1 MILCAGIL
9 SCSSD
14 PELKAE
20 NEELRNQLSIL
31 KDSIENLTT
40 SADPYYLAE
49 ILQVDTSKG
58 LLGNLWGDTLVLD
71 AHFSECG
78 EFGGSRE
85 WIKIFRESDATKC
98 IIICDSVDCENDD
111 YANRYTRI
119 DSSSFLI
126 DRDKELLI
134 IKYLNDLT
142 KFSFLEQDPLMNAL
156 NSYSA
161 EVIFTYERFHIRPYY
176 LSAYDWSM
184 MWPEFIK
191 LRNALKN

>member
-1 MILCAGIL
+1 VIIFVGFL

-14 PELKAE
+14 TEMKAE
-20 NEELRNQLSIL
+20 NEELRKEISLL

-40 SADPYYLAE
+40 SSNPYYLAE

-58 LLGNLWGDTLVLD
+58 LLGNLSGDTLVLD

-78 EFGGSRE
+78 EFGGDRE

-98 IIICDSVDCENDD
+98 IIICDSIDCENDD

-126 DRDKELLI
+126 DRGKELLI
-134 IKYLNDLT
+134 IKYLNKLT
-142 KFSFLEQDPLMNAL
+142 QFSFLEQEPWTNAL

-161 EVIFTYERFHIRPYY
+161 EVIFAFEPFHRRPYY
-176 LSAYDWSM
+176 VSLYDWSM
-184 MWPEFIK
+184 MWPEFVK